1 MSTSNFNLA
10 QFQQTN
16 MPSREELVGRR
27 FAVVYAEWNSDITF
41 ALAEGARKGFA
52 DNGVCMENVEFYAVP
67 GTFELTFAAA
77 KLQKTGKFDAIIVIG
92 CVIKGDTPHFD
103 YICEGVTEGITALNK
118 NAVCPVIFSV
128 LTTLNKQQALD
139 RCGGCMGN
147 KGEEGAISALK
158 MVKTFGHL
166 K

>member
-1 MSTSNFNLA
+1 MSTSDFNLA

-16 MPSREELVGRR
+16 MPSKEELVGKH
-27 FAVVYAEWNSDITF
+27 FAVVYAEWNSDITY
-41 ALAEGARKGFA
+41 ALAEGARKGFV
-52 DNGVCMENVEFYAVP
+52 DNAVCMDQIEFYAVP
-67 GTFELTFAAA
+67 GTFELTYAAA

-103 YICEGVTEGITALNK
+103 YICEGVTEGITSLNRE
-118 NAVCPVIFSV
+118 AVCPVIFSV

-158 MVKTFGHL
+158 MVKTFGHI

>member
-10 QFQQTN
+10 KFQQAN
-16 MPSREELVGRR
+16 MPSKDELAGRR
-27 FAVVYAEWNSDITF
+27 FAVVYAEWNSDVTF
-41 ALAEGARKGFA
+41 ALAEGARKGFVE
-52 DNGVCMENVEFYAVP
+52 NGVCTDQIDFFVVP
-67 GTFELTFAAA
+67 GTFELTYAAA
-77 KLQKTGKFDAIIVIG
+77 KLQKTGRFDAIVVIG

-103 YICEGVTEGITALNK
+103 YICEGVTEGITALNVE
-118 NAVCPVIFSV
+118 AVCPVIFSV

-139 RCGGCMGN
+139 RCGGCLGN

-158 MVKTFGHL
+158 MVKTFGQL